1 MPNEIV
7 TTDGEV
13 FDADVIHYD
22 LSAVTRA
29 EIDIQIAT
37 AKRYPRDI
45 QRFLDQTES
54 LACRSEKMARACM
67 YSLPGSKTAD
77 DPDPDPIVGPSIR
90 LAEIALHC
98 YGNARACVR
107 IAAEEEKFIVAQ
119 FSGMDL
125 EKNVGIQIEVRRRI
139 VDRRGRRFTPDVLT
153 KTANAA
159 GSIAYRNGVWKII
172 PAALVEPIF
181 ERVRQVA
188 SGGDIPI
195 EKKRAEWL
203 DYWTKRKVKPEDLF
217 RVLGVTG
224 IEGIDAGHLEQMAG
238 WQTSLRE
245 KMTTLPE
252 LFGAAPPPEESQPP
266 ASAAD
271 KIAASLRKVRDRQK
285 PVPPPTEPETL
296 ADFPKQAD
304 EVKTAREPGEEG

>member
-1 MPNEIV
+1 MTDEV
-7 TTDGEV
+7 ATTGGEV
-13 FDADVIHYD
+13 FDSEIVQYD
-22 LSAVTRA
+22 LSAITRA

-45 QRFLDQTES
+45 QRFLDRTES

-107 IAAEEEKFIVAQ
+107 IAAEEEKFVVAQ

-125 EKNVGIQIEVRRRI
+125 EQNIGVQIEVRRRI
-139 VDRRGRRFTPDVLT
+139 VDRRGRRYTPDVLT

-172 PAALVEPIF
+172 PAALIEPIF
-181 ERVRQVA
+181 DRVRQVA
-188 SGGDIPI
+188 SGGDAPI
-195 EKKRAEWL
+195 EVKRAEWMA
-203 DYWTKRKVKPEDLF
+203 YWTKRKVRPEDLF

-224 IEGIDAGHLEQMAG
+224 VEGIDAGHLEQMVG

-245 KMTTLPE
+245 KMTTLAD
-252 LFGAAPPPEESQPP
+252 LFMVQQPAEEPQPSS
-266 ASAAD
+266 ASD
-271 KIAASLRKVRDRQK
+271 KIAASLKKVRDRQK
-285 PVPPPTEPETL
+285 PAES
-296 ADFPKQAD
+296 
-304 EVKTAREPGEEG
+304 EVKVEPGPLPTPQTVKPTREPGQEG

>member
-1 MPNEIV
+1 MADELA
-7 TTDGEV
+7 TMDGEA
-13 FDADVIHYD
+13 FDSEVIQYD

-54 LACRSEKMARACM
+54 LACRSAKMARSCM

-77 DPDPDPIVGPSIR
+77 DPDPEPIIGPSIR

-107 IAAEEEKFIVAQ
+107 IAAEEEKFVVAQ

-172 PAALVEPIF
+172 PAALIEPIF
-181 ERVRQVA
+181 DHVRQVA
-188 SGGDIPI
+188 SGGDVPI
-195 EKKRAEWL
+195 EEKRAEWL
-203 DYWTKRKVKPEDLF
+203 NYWTKRKVKPEDLF
-217 RVLGVTG
+217 RVLGVSG
-224 IEGIDAGHLEQMAG
+224 IEGIEVGHLEQMAG

-245 KMTTLPE
+245 KM
-252 LFGAAPPPEESQPP
+252 
-266 ASAAD
+266 
-271 KIAASLRKVRDRQK
+271 V
-285 PVPPPTEPETL
+285 TL
-296 ADFPKQAD
+296 ADLFAQKATQPAEEATPETTASKIAEHLKSVGAGRRKAPPKPEPSQPVAETKGED
-304 EVKTAREPGEEG
+304 REPGQEG